1 MLHLLDDAL
10 EAYLRGEVPL
20 RGTDVDVV
28 FARPDKEWGAA
39 VIRPTINLFLWDVR
53 RNSGAQE
60 SGMESIEVDG
70 KRVRRAPQ
78 PRVDCRYMVT
88 AWAGDPRDE
97 HQLLGAVLAALLRFS
112 EMPDRYLVGALG
124 QTRPLPTINVPRF
137 DGSHNADFWTAIS
150 GEMRPAVDLVI
161 SATFDAAVLAE
172 AGPPVTSFTLGTRR
186 TDDADSLEVRTGVTA
201 PSPPESSATAPSP
214 AAE

>member
-20 RGTDVDVV
+20 RGADVDVV

-39 VIRPTINLFLWDVR
+39 VIRPTVNLFLWDVR

-60 SGMESIEVDG
+60 SGMEWLEIDG
-70 KRVRRAPQ
+70 KRVRRAPYL
-78 PRVDCRYMVT
+78 RVDCRYMVT

-97 HQLLGAVLAALLRFS
+97 HQLLGAVLSSLMRYS
-112 EMPDRYLVGALG
+112 EMPERYLVGPIG

-137 DGSHNADFWTAIS
+137 DGSHKADFWTAIS

-161 SATFDAAVLAE
+161 SATFDAAIIAE
-172 AGPPVTSFTLGTRR
+172 AGPPVTSFTLGAQR
-186 TDDADSLEVRTGVTA
+186 TDDPGSREARAGASA
-201 PSPPESSATAPSP
+201 PDAAPPDAG
-214 AAE
+214 

>member
-10 EAYLRGEVPL
+10 EAFLRGEVPL
-20 RGTDVDVV
+20 QGTDVDVV

-39 VIRPTINLFLWDVR
+39 VIRPTVNLFLWDVR

-60 SGMESIEVDG
+60 SGMEWMEIDG

-97 HQLLGAVLAALLRFS
+97 HQLLGAVLSSLLRYS
-112 EMPDRYLVGALG
+112 EMPERYLVGPLG
-124 QTRPLPTINVPRF
+124 RTRPLPTINVPRF

-161 SATFDAAVLAE
+161 SATFDAAVIAE
-172 AGPPVTSFTLGTRR
+172 AGPPVTSFTLGARRSGDPATREER
-186 TDDADSLEVRTGVTA
+186 AGARA
-201 PSPPESSATAPSP
+201 PEAPL
-214 AAE
+214 AEA

>member
-20 RGTDVDVV
+20 RGADVDVV

-39 VIRPTINLFLWDVR
+39 VIRPTVNLFLWDVR

-60 SGMESIEVDG
+60 SGMEWMEIDG

-97 HQLLGAVLAALLRFS
+97 HQLLGAVLSSLLRYS
-112 EMPDRYLVGALG
+112 EMPEQYLVGPLG
-124 QTRPLPTINVPRF
+124 RTRPLPTINVPRF

-161 SATFDAAVLAE
+161 SATFDAAIIAE
-172 AGPPVTSFTLGTRR
+172 AGPPVTSFTLGARR
-186 TDDADSLEVRTGVTA
+186 SGEPASREERTGARA
-201 PSPPESSATAPSP
+201 PEPTP
-214 AAE
+214 AAEA

>member
-20 RGTDVDVV
+20 RGADVDVV

-39 VIRPTINLFLWDVR
+39 VIRPTVNLFLWDVR

-60 SGMESIEVDG
+60 SGMEWMEIDG

-97 HQLLGAVLAALLRFS
+97 HQLLGAVLSSLLRYS
-112 EMPDRYLVGALG
+112 EMPEEYLVGPLG
-124 QTRPLPTINVPRF
+124 RTRPLPTINVPRF

-161 SATFDAAVLAE
+161 SATFDAAIIAE
-172 AGPPVTSFTLGTRR
+172 AGPPVTSFTLGARRSGEPATR
-186 TDDADSLEVRTGVTA
+186 EERTGARA
-201 PSPPESSATAPSP
+201 PEP
-214 AAE
+214 AREDPAREDGAEG

>member
-1 MLHLLDDAL
+1 MIWWM
-10 EAYLRGEVPL
+10 EV
-20 RGTDVDVV
+20 G
-28 FARPDKEWGAA
+28 
-39 VIRPTINLFLWDVR
+39 
-53 RNSGAQE
+53 
-60 SGMESIEVDG
+60 G
-70 KRVRRAPQ
+70 KRMRRAPQ

-97 HQLLGAVLAALLRFS
+97 HQLLGAVLGALMRFS
-112 EMPDRYLVGALG
+112 EMPERYLVGPLG
-124 QTRPLPTINVPRF
+124 ETRPLPTINVPRF

-186 TDDADSLEVRTGVTA
+186 TDDPASREERAGASAPAD
-201 PSPPESSATAPSP
+201 P
-214 AAE
+214 AAATSTPVE

>member
-10 EAYLRGEVPL
+10 EAFLRGEVPL
-20 RGTDVDVV
+20 RGTEVDVV

-39 VIRPTINLFLWDVR
+39 VIRPTVNLYLWDVR

-60 SGMESIEVDG
+60 AGMEWMEIDG

-97 HQLLGAVLAALLRFS
+97 HQLLGAVLSSLLRYS
-112 EMPDRYLVGALG
+112 EMPERYLDGPLGA
-124 QTRPLPTINVPRF
+124 TRPLPTINVPRF
-137 DGSHNADFWTAIS
+137 DGSHNADFWNAIS

-161 SATFDAAVLAE
+161 SATFDAAVIAE
-172 AGPPVTSFTLGTRR
+172 AGPPVTSFTLGAQRAGSIETREER
-186 TDDADSLEVRTGVTA
+186 AGARA
-201 PSPPESSATAPSP
+201 PGAAPPGGA
-214 AAE
+214 

>member
-20 RGTDVDVV
+20 QGNDVDVV

-39 VIRPTINLFLWDVR
+39 VIRPTINLFLWDIR
-53 RNSGAQE
+53 RNTGAQE
-60 SGMESIEVDG
+60 SGMEWMEVGG
-70 KRVRRAPQ
+70 KRMRRAPQ

-97 HQLLGAVLAALLRFS
+97 HQLLGAVLGALMRFS
-112 EMPDRYLVGALG
+112 EMPERYLVGPLG
-124 QTRPLPTINVPRF
+124 ETRPLPTINVPRF

-186 TDDADSLEVRTGVTA
+186 TDDPASREERAGASAPAD
-201 PSPPESSATAPSP
+201 P
-214 AAE
+214 AAATSTPVE